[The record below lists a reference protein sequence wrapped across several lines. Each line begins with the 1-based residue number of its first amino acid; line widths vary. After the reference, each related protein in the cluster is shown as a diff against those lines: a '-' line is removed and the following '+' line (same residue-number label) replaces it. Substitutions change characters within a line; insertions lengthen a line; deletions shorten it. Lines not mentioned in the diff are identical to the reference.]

1 MPPERAHPRPCGEHS
16 SSLSLPITPSGS
28 SPPVR
33 GARHPDRQ
41 LLQPRGLI
49 PARAGSTVGRC
60 GQGCGAWAHPRPCGE
75 HERIWAVTGVDTGSS
90 PPVRGA
96 LEALEPD
103 IPCSGLIP
111 ARAGSTHGIMGTT
124 TRSRAHPRPC
134 GEHSALSRPD
144 SRGQGSSPP
153 VRGAPTAAEPPA
165 HVPGLI
171 PARAGSTQPPHRPSA
186 WPRAHP
192 RPCGEHVVFKA
203 ILPIVSGSS
212 PPVRGAPEVQFT
224 FPSRTGLIPARAGS
238 TYPFSISPIAS
249 GAHPR
254 PCGEHRLTSH
264 GGRMHLGSSPPV
276 RGAHLLTWGFIPY
289 TGKIGLL
296 WSQSLRPE
304 YTINNCS

>member
-96 LEALEPD
+96 PYSAL
-103 IPCSGLIP
+103 IFSSAAGLIP
-111 ARAGSTHGIMGTT
+111 ARAGSTRVADHLGV
-124 TRSRAHPRPC
+124 RFRAHPRPC
-134 GEHSALSRPD
+134 GEH
-144 SRGQGSSPP
+144 
-153 VRGAPTAAEPPA
+153 GAGRRIAN
-165 HVPGLI
+165 
-171 PARAGSTQPPHRPSA
+171 PHR
-186 WPRAHP
+186 
-192 RPCGEHVVFKA
+192 
-203 ILPIVSGSS
+203 
-212 PPVRGAPEVQFT
+212 
-224 FPSRTGLIPARAGS
+224 
-238 TYPFSISPIAS
+238 
-249 GAHPR
+249 
-254 PCGEHRLTSH
+254 
-264 GGRMHLGSSPPV
+264 GSSPPV